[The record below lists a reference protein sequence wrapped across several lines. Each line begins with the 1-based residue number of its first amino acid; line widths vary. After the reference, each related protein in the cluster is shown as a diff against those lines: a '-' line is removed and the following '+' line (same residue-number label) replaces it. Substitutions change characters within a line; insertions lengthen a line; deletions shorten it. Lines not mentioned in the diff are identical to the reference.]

1 MPGFPEVLAHCTG
14 FEWDAGNAEKNWR
27 THRVSQAE
35 SEQVFFNRPVVI
47 APDLAHSGT
56 ESRYAAL
63 GRTHAG
69 RRLSVV
75 FTIRDTLV
83 RVISARDMSRR
94 DRRLYAQVDAA
105 S

>member
-1 MPGFPEVLAHCTG
+1 VPEFPDILAHCTG
-14 FEWDAGNAEKNWR
+14 FEWDTGNADKNVR
-27 THRVSQAE
+27 AHRVSQSE

-56 ESRYAAL
+56 EVRYAAL
-63 GRTHAG
+63 GMPHGDRH
-69 RRLSVV
+69 LSVV
-75 FTIRDTLV
+75 FTIRGTLV
-83 RVISARDMSRR
+83 RVISARDMSHK